1 MKSIESQPRS
11 RAWISTALLITIAI
25 GVSFTMGFVSHR
37 VVIYQRNQIVS
48 QPMGIFWEA
57 WDRLERY
64 FYGDLPT
71 PRERVY
77 GAIRGSLETLDP
89 YTIFLEPQPSAVEQ
103 DRLSGAYGGIGVDV
117 WRNNEGNVF
126 LSPYPDS
133 PAEAAGVEPH
143 DQLLS
148 VDNRPVVT
156 ATLDTIRVWMRG
168 EVGTSV
174 DLTLQRP
181 APPTPFELSIVREE
195 IRIPS
200 VTYRVLDRDPS
211 IGYVRIS
218 GFTERTLEET
228 EEALGALLDAPVD
241 HLVLDL
247 RNNGGGLI
255 SPAVSVTDL
264 FLDDGLIMRELS
276 QGDEETL
283 FEAHSGGLAADV
295 PLVVLVNPSTAS
307 AAEIVAGA
315 IQAHER
321 APLIG
326 QRTYGKG
333 SVQLIFALSDG
344 SALHVTSAVWLLP
357 GDQPV
362 EPDGLAPDI
371 VVQPVD
377 GIEDAQLERAIQ
389 YLQSGE

>member
-1 MKSIESQPRS
+1 M
-11 RAWISTALLITIAI
+11 A
-25 GVSFTMGFVSHR
+25 HR
-37 VVIYQRNQIVS
+37 VMAHQQAQAS
-48 QPMGIFWEA
+48 TQPLAVFWEV
-57 WDRLERY
+57 WERLDLH

-71 PRERVY
+71 PRERTY

-89 YTIFLEPQPSAVEQ
+89 YTIFLEPQPSEVEQ
-103 DRLSGAYGGIGVDV
+103 DRLSGIYGGIGVDV
-117 WRNNEGNVF
+117 WRDGEGNVF
-126 LSPYPDS
+126 LDPYSDS
-133 PAEAAGVEPH
+133 PAEAAGVQPH
-143 DQLLS
+143 DQLLT
-148 VDNRPVVT
+148 VNDRPVVT
-156 ATLDTIRVWMRG
+156 ATLDTVRVWLRG

-174 DLTLQRP
+174 ELTLQRTD
-181 APPTPFELSIVREE
+181 PPTPFDLSIVRDE

-200 VTYRVLDRDPS
+200 VTYRVLDRDPT
-211 IGYVRIS
+211 IGYMRIS

-228 EEALGALLDAPVD
+228 EEAIQALLDVPVNR
-241 HLVLDL
+241 LVLDL
-247 RNNGGGLI
+247 RDNGGGLI
-255 SPAVSVTDL
+255 TPAVGVADL
-264 FLDDGLIMRELS
+264 FLDEGIIMVELT

-283 FEAHSGGLAADV
+283 FESHPGGMGADIPLA
-295 PLVVLVNPSTAS
+295 VLVNPSTAS

-315 IQAHER
+315 IQVHER

-357 GDQPV
+357 GDRPV
-362 EPDGLAPDI
+362 EPDGLQPNI
-371 VVQPVD
+371 VVESVD

>member
-1 MKSIESQPRS
+1 
-11 RAWISTALLITIAI
+11 
-25 GVSFTMGFVSHR
+25 
-37 VVIYQRNQIVS
+37 
-48 QPMGIFWEA
+48 MGIFWEA